1 MICTVFSWG
10 HRSGERRTDLAYYL
24 QRGYK
29 GKQKNQP
36 DPGMLCHQTHLME
49 AEEQEEDSSSLS
61 NDKSETN
68 SRRCLRYVLLVIA
81 FLVLAGAAA
90 ATWYFLGKN
99 SHPSILQFYCGSL
112 QVLNRQYSPDLGQV
126 ESRAFWVESA
136 KLQNMLKELIRAT
149 ELGRYYNSSTVY
161 AFGEGALTF
170 FFWFTLQIPES
181 QQKEATAERV
191 NTVLHQELSTSF
203 NSSGSLSYQKEYRV
217 NPDSLVL
224 LESSVKDIVVLQST
238 LGCYRY
244 SYVQEDDVLRLE
256 GPDYLA
262 SSCLWHL
269 HGLKGYMIKLRLE
282 WTLPD
287 CRDRLA
293 MYDAAGPL
301 EKHLIT
307 SIYGCS
313 RQEPIIEVLSS
324 GPVMSIVWK
333 KAMYSYYDP
342 FILSAQVVPLEACEV
357 NITLRESLE
366 LQGKIG
372 TPHYPSYYSPNT
384 QCTWHMTV
392 PSLDYGVTLWFDAY
406 ALSRQKHDLPCTQ
419 GQWIIQ
425 NRRLCGLRTLQAYAE
440 RIPVTSSADITI
452 TFTSQI
458 SLTGPGLQAA
468 YSLYK
473 QSDPCP
479 GEFLCL
485 VNGLCVP
492 ACDGIKDCPNGL
504 DERNCVCPAKFQCRE
519 DSTCIEF
526 SRVCNQQLDCVNGSD
541 EEHCSGGVLC
551 GPFTYRCEDGTC
563 VKKPNPLCDTTADCK
578 DLSDENHCDCG
589 MQAPLSRI
597 VGGMN
602 SVEGEWPW
610 QASLQVRGR
619 HICGGT
625 LIADRWVVSAAHCF
639 QDERLASPFIWT
651 VYLGKYLQNATGH
664 TEVSFKVI
672 HLFLHPYYEE
682 DSHDYDVALLQ
693 LDHPVIISPLIQP
706 ICLPPPSHIFEP
718 GLLCWS
724 TGWGALKEG
733 GHISNVLQKVDVQLI
748 QQNICSEAYHYTI
761 TPRMLCAGYYQGKKD
776 ACQGDSGGPLACKE
790 PSGRWFL
797 AGLVSWGMGCARANH
812 YGVYTRITQVLGWM
826 NQTMS

>member
-1 MICTVFSWG
+1 
-10 HRSGERRTDLAYYL
+10 
-24 QRGYK
+24 
-29 GKQKNQP
+29 
-36 DPGMLCHQTHLME
+36 ME
-49 AEEQEEDSSSLS
+49 SEEQEEDSSSLS
-61 NDKSETN
+61 NDKLETN
-68 SRRCLRYVLLVIA
+68 SRLCFRYVPLGII

-90 ATWYFLGKN
+90 ATWYFLDYRPW
-99 SHPSILQFYCGSL
+99 HLEPSILQFYCGSL
-112 QVLNRQYSPDLGQV
+112 QVLNRRYSPDLGQV
-126 ESRAFWVESA
+126 ESRAFWLESA
-136 KLQNMLKELIRAT
+136 KLQNLLKELIRAT

-170 FFWFTLQIPES
+170 FFWFTLRIPES

-191 NTVLHQELSTSF
+191 NTVLHQELSTRF
-203 NSSGSLSYQKEYRV
+203 NSSGSLSYQTEYRI

-224 LESSVKDIVVLQST
+224 LESSVKDIVVLKST

-244 SYVQEDDVLRLE
+244 SYVQEDDILRLE

-269 HGLKGYMIKLRLE
+269 RGPKGYMIKLHLE

-293 MYDAAGPL
+293 MYDTAGPL
-301 EKHLIT
+301 ERHLIT
-307 SIYGCS
+307 SVYGCS
-313 RQEPIIEVLSS
+313 RQEPIVEVLSS

-342 FILSAQVVPLEACEV
+342 FILSAQAVPLKACEV
-357 NITLRESLE
+357 NITLREGLE

-384 QCTWHMTV
+384 QCTWHMMV

-440 RIPVTSSADITI
+440 RIPVMSSADITI

-458 SLTGPGLQAA
+458 SLTGPGVQAA
-468 YSLYK
+468 YSLYN

-479 GEFLCL
+479 REFLCL

-492 ACDGIKDCPNGL
+492 ACDGIEDCPNGL
-504 DERNCVCPAKFQCRE
+504 DERNCVCPAKFQCHE
-519 DSTCIEF
+519 DSTCINF
-526 SRVCNQQLDCVNGSD
+526 SKVCNQQLDCINGSD
-541 EEHCSGGVLC
+541 EEQCSEEVPC
-551 GPFTYRCEDGTC
+551 GPFTYRCDDGTC
-563 VKKPNPLCDTTADCK
+563 VKKPNPLCDTTADCR
-578 DLSDENHCDCG
+578 DLSDEKHCDCG

-597 VGGMN
+597 VGGVN

-610 QASLQVRGR
+610 QASLQVRGH

-639 QDERLASPFIWT
+639 QDERLASPSIWT
-651 VYLGKYLQNATGH
+651 VYLGKYFQNATSH

-672 HLFLHPYYEE
+672 RLFLHPYYEE

-706 ICLPPPSHIFEP
+706 ICLPAPSHFFEP
-718 GLLCWS
+718 GLHCWI
-724 TGWGALKEG
+724 TGWGAHKEG
-733 GHISNVLQKVDVQLI
+733 GHISNILQKVDVQLI
-748 QQNICSEAYHYTI
+748 QQNICSEAYHYMI
-761 TPRMLCAGYYQGKKD
+761 TPRMLCAGYYKGKKD
-776 ACQGDSGGPLACKE
+776 ACQGDSGGPLVCKE

-797 AGLVSWGMGCARANH
+797 AGLVSWGMGCARPNH
-812 YGVYTRITQVLGWM
+812 YGVYTRITQVLDWM

>member
-1 MICTVFSWG
+1 
-10 HRSGERRTDLAYYL
+10 
-24 QRGYK
+24 
-29 GKQKNQP
+29 
-36 DPGMLCHQTHLME
+36 ME
-49 AEEQEEDSSSLS
+49 TEEQEEDASSLS
-61 NDKSETN
+61 KDKSEIN
-68 SRRCLRYVLLVIA
+68 SRDCLRYVPLGIA
-81 FLVLAGAAA
+81 FLLLAGAAA
-90 ATWYFLGKN
+90 ATWYFLDYRPW
-99 SHPSILQFYCGSL
+99 HLEPAILQFYCGSL

-126 ESRAFWVESA
+126 ESRAFWLESA
-136 KLQNMLKELIRAT
+136 KLQKMLKELIRAT

-170 FFWFTLQIPES
+170 FFWFALQIPES
-181 QQKEATAERV
+181 QQKEVTAERV
-191 NTVLHQELSTSF
+191 NTTLHQELSTSF
-203 NSSGSLSYQKEYRV
+203 NSSGSLSYQMEYRV

-224 LESSVKDIVVLQST
+224 LESSVKDIVVLKST

-313 RQEPIIEVLSS
+313 RQEPVVEILSS
-324 GPVMSIVWK
+324 GPVMSVVWK

-342 FILSAQVVPLEACEV
+342 FILSVQAVPLEACEV
-357 NITLRESLE
+357 NITLQEGLE

-406 ALSRQKHDLPCTQ
+406 ALSRQTHDLPCTQ

-440 RIPVTSSADITI
+440 RIPVTSSVDITI

-458 SLTGPGLQAA
+458 SLTGPGVQAA
-468 YSLYK
+468 YSLYN
-473 QSDPCP
+473 QSDSCP

-504 DERNCVCPAKFQCRE
+504 DERNCVCPAKFQCHE

-526 SRVCNQQLDCVNGSD
+526 SRVCDQQLDCTNGSD
-541 EEHCSGGVLC
+541 EEQCSEGVPC

-563 VKKPNPLCDTTADCK
+563 VKKPNPLCDTTADCN
-578 DLSDENHCDCG
+578 DLSDEKRCGEEHSVTHHPDCG
-589 MQAPLSRI
+589 LQAPLSRI
-597 VGGMN
+597 VGGVN

-625 LIADRWVVSAAHCF
+625 LVADRWVVSAAHCF
-639 QDERLASPFIWT
+639 QDERVIL
-651 VYLGKYLQNATGH
+651 
-664 TEVSFKVI
+664 EVRW
-672 HLFLHPYYEE
+672 PARNP
-682 DSHDYDVALLQ
+682 VAGGFWLVWSAGEWDAHVQ
-693 LDHPVIISPLIQP
+693 ITM
-706 ICLPPPSHIFEP
+706 EYTP
-718 GLLCWS
+718 GSLKCW
-724 TGWGALKEG
+724 
-733 GHISNVLQKVDVQLI
+733 
-748 QQNICSEAYHYTI
+748 
-761 TPRMLCAGYYQGKKD
+761 AG
-776 ACQGDSGGPLACKE
+776 
-790 PSGRWFL
+790 
-797 AGLVSWGMGCARANH
+797 
-812 YGVYTRITQVLGWM
+812 
-826 NQTMS
+826 

>member
-1 MICTVFSWG
+1 II
-10 HRSGERRTDLAYYL
+10 
-24 QRGYK
+24 
-29 GKQKNQP
+29 
-36 DPGMLCHQTHLME
+36 LME
-49 AEEQEEDSSSLS
+49 AEEQEEDASSFSKS
-61 NDKSETN
+61 DSETK
-68 SRRCLRYVLLVIA
+68 SHVCLRYVFLGIVFLL
-81 FLVLAGAAA
+81 LAGAAA
-90 ATWYFLGKN
+90 ATWYFLDYRPW
-99 SHPSILQFYCGSL
+99 HLEPAILQFYSGSL
-112 QVLNRQYSPDLGQV
+112 QVLNRRYFPELGQM
-126 ESRAFWVESA
+126 ESRAFWLESA
-136 KLQNMLKELIRAT
+136 KLQSMLKDLIHST

-170 FFWFTLQIPES
+170 FFWFALQIPES
-181 QQKEATAERV
+181 QQKEMTAERV
-191 NTVLHQELSTSF
+191 NTMLHQELTTSF
-203 NSSGSLSYQKEYRV
+203 NNSGSLSYQAEYRV
-217 NPDSLVL
+217 NPDSLIL
-224 LESSVKDIVVLQST
+224 LESTVKDIVVLKST
-238 LGCYRY
+238 LGSKQSIFPLHSGCYRY
-244 SYVQEDDVLRLE
+244 SYVQENDVLRLE

-313 RQEPIIEVLSS
+313 RQEPVVEVLSS
-324 GPVMSIVWK
+324 GSVMSIVWK
-333 KAMYSYYDP
+333 KALYSYYDP
-342 FILSAQVVPLEACEV
+342 FILSAQVVPLKACEM
-357 NITLRESLE
+357 NITLREGLE
-366 LQGKIG
+366 LQGKIS

-384 QCTWHMTV
+384 QCTWHMLV

-406 ALSRQKHDLPCTQ
+406 ALSRQKQDLPCTQ

-425 NRRLCGLRTLQAYAE
+425 NRRMCGLRTLQAYAE
-440 RIPVTSSADITI
+440 RIPVTSSADIAI

-458 SLTGPGLQAA
+458 SLTGPGVQAA
-468 YSLYK
+468 YSLYN

-479 GEFLCL
+479 REFLCS

-526 SRVCNQQLDCVNGSD
+526 SRVCNQQQDCVNGSD
-541 EEHCSGGVLC
+541 EEQCNEAVPC
-551 GPFTYRCEDGTC
+551 GPFTHRCEDGTC
-563 VKKPNPLCDTTADCK
+563 VKKPNPLCDATVDCK
-578 DLSDENHCDCG
+578 DMSDEKHCDCG
-589 MQAPLSRI
+589 LQAPLSRI
-597 VGGMN
+597 IGGAN

-639 QDERLASPFIWT
+639 QDERLASPSVWT
-651 VYLGKYLQNATGH
+651 VYLGKYFQNISSH

-672 HLFLHPYYEE
+672 RLFLHPYYEE

-693 LDHPVIISPLIQP
+693 LDHPVITSPFIQP
-706 ICLPPPSHIFEP
+706 ICLPASSHLFEP
-718 GLLCWS
+718 GLHCWI

-733 GHISNVLQKVDVQLI
+733 GHISNILQKVDVQII
-748 QQNICSEAYHYTI
+748 QQDICSEAYHYMI
-761 TPRMLCAGYYQGKKD
+761 SPRMLCAGYNKGKKD
-776 ACQGDSGGPLACKE
+776 ACQVTVGLREQGG
-790 PSGRWFL
+790 
-797 AGLVSWGMGCARANH
+797 
-812 YGVYTRITQVLGWM
+812 
-826 NQTMS
+826 

>member
-1 MICTVFSWG
+1 
-10 HRSGERRTDLAYYL
+10 
-24 QRGYK
+24 
-29 GKQKNQP
+29 
-36 DPGMLCHQTHLME
+36 ME

-61 NDKSETN
+61 NDKSESN
-68 SRRCLRYVLLVIA
+68 SHHCLCYVPLGIA
-81 FLVLAGAAA
+81 LLVLAGAAA
-90 ATWYFLGKN
+90 ATWYFLDYRPW
-99 SHPSILQFYCGSL
+99 HLEPSILQFYCGSL
-112 QVLNRQYSPDLGQV
+112 QVLNRRYSPDLGQV
-126 ESRAFWVESA
+126 ESRAFWLESA
-136 KLQNMLKELIRAT
+136 KLQNLLKELIRAT

-181 QQKEATAERV
+181 QQKETTAERV

-203 NSSGSLSYQKEYRV
+203 NSSGSLSYQTEYRV

-224 LESSVKDIVVLQST
+224 LESSVKDIAVLKST

-244 SYVQEDDVLRLE
+244 SYVQEDDILRLE

-269 HGLKGYMIKLRLE
+269 RGPKGYMIKLHLE

-293 MYDAAGPL
+293 MYDTAGPL

-313 RQEPIIEVLSS
+313 RQEPIVEILSS
-324 GPVMSIVWK
+324 GPVMSVVWK
-333 KAMYSYYDP
+333 KAMYSYFDP
-342 FILSAQVVPLEACEV
+342 FILSAQAVPLKACEV
-357 NITLRESLE
+357 NITLREGLE

-384 QCTWHMTV
+384 QCTWHMMV

-458 SLTGPGLQAA
+458 SLTGPGVQAA
-468 YSLYK
+468 YSLYN

-504 DERNCVCPAKFQCRE
+504 DERNCVCPAKFQCHE

-526 SRVCNQQLDCVNGSD
+526 SRVCDQQLDCVNGSD
-541 EEHCSGGVLC
+541 EEQCSEGVPC

-563 VKKPNPLCDTTADCK
+563 LKKPNPLCDTTADCK
-578 DLSDENHCDCG
+578 DLSDEKHCDCG

-597 VGGMN
+597 VGGLN

-639 QDERLASPFIWT
+639 QDERLASPSIWT
-651 VYLGKYLQNATGH
+651 VYLGKYFQNATSH

-672 HLFLHPYYEE
+672 RLFLHPYYEE

-706 ICLPPPSHIFEP
+706 ICLPAPSHFFEP
-718 GLLCWS
+718 GLHCWI

-748 QQNICSEAYHYTI
+748 QQNICSEAYHYMI
-761 TPRMLCAGYYQGKKD
+761 SPRMLCAGYYKGKKD

-797 AGLVSWGMGCARANH
+797 AGLVSWGMGCAHSNH
-812 YGVYTRITQVLGWM
+812 YGVYTRITQVLGWI

>member
-1 MICTVFSWG
+1 
-10 HRSGERRTDLAYYL
+10 
-24 QRGYK
+24 
-29 GKQKNQP
+29 
-36 DPGMLCHQTHLME
+36 ME
-49 AEEQEEDSSSLS
+49 AEEQEEDASSFSKS
-61 NDKSETN
+61 ESETN
-68 SRRCLRYVLLVIA
+68 SRACLRYVFLGIVFLL
-81 FLVLAGAAA
+81 LAGAAA
-90 ATWYFLGKN
+90 ATWYFLDYRPW
-99 SHPSILQFYCGSL
+99 HLEPVILQFYSGSL
-112 QVLNRQYSPDLGQV
+112 QVLNRRYFPELGQM
-126 ESRAFWVESA
+126 ESRAFWLESA
-136 KLQNMLKELIRAT
+136 KLQSMLKDLIHST

-170 FFWFTLQIPES
+170 FFWFALQIPES
-181 QQKEATAERV
+181 WQKEMTAERV
-191 NTVLHQELSTSF
+191 HAMLHQELNTSF
-203 NSSGSLSYQKEYRV
+203 NNSGSLSYQAEYRV
-217 NPDSLVL
+217 NPDSLIL
-224 LESSVKDIVVLQST
+224 LESTVKDIVVLKST

-293 MYDAAGPL
+293 MYDTAGPL

-313 RQEPIIEVLSS
+313 RQEPVVEVLSS

-333 KAMYSYYDP
+333 KALYSYYDP
-342 FILSAQVVPLEACEV
+342 FILSAQVVPLKACEM
-357 NITLRESLE
+357 NITLREGLE
-366 LQGKIG
+366 LQGKIS

-384 QCTWHMTV
+384 QCTWHMLV

-406 ALSRQKHDLPCTQ
+406 ALSRQKQDLPCTQ

-425 NRRLCGLRTLQAYAE
+425 NRRMCGLRTLQAYAE
-440 RIPVTSSADITI
+440 RIPVTSSADIAI

-458 SLTGPGLQAA
+458 SLTGPGVQAA
-468 YSLYK
+468 YSLYN

-479 GEFLCL
+479 REFLCS

-526 SRVCNQQLDCVNGSD
+526 SRVCNQQRDCVNGSD
-541 EEHCSGGVLC
+541 EEQCNEGVPC
-551 GPFTYRCEDGTC
+551 GLFTHRCDDGTC
-563 VKKPNPLCDTTADCK
+563 VKKPNPLCDATVDCK
-578 DLSDENHCDCG
+578 DMSDEKHCDCG
-589 MQAPLSRI
+589 LQAPLSRI
-597 VGGMN
+597 IGGAN

-639 QDERLASPFIWT
+639 QDERLASPSVWT
-651 VYLGKYLQNATGH
+651 VYLGKYFQNTSSH

-672 HLFLHPYYEE
+672 RLFLHPYYEE

-693 LDHPVIISPLIQP
+693 LDHPVITSPFIQP
-706 ICLPPPSHIFEP
+706 ICLPASSHLFEP
-718 GLLCWS
+718 GLHCWI

-733 GHISNVLQKVDVQLI
+733 GHISNILQKVDVQII
-748 QQNICSEAYHYTI
+748 QQDICSEAYHYMI
-761 TPRMLCAGYYQGKKD
+761 SPRMLCAGYNKGKKD
-776 ACQGDSGGPLACKE
+776 ACQGDSGGPLACEE

-797 AGLVSWGMGCARANH
+797 AGLVSWGMGCGRPNY

>member
-1 MICTVFSWG
+1 
-10 HRSGERRTDLAYYL
+10 
-24 QRGYK
+24 
-29 GKQKNQP
+29 
-36 DPGMLCHQTHLME
+36 MLCHQTRLME

-68 SRRCLRYVLLVIA
+68 SRRCLRYVPLGIA

-99 SHPSILQFYCGSL
+99 SHPSVLQFYCGSL
-112 QVLNRQYSPDLGQV
+112 QVLNRRYSPDLGQV

-161 AFGEGALTF
+161 AFGGGALTF

-203 NSSGSLSYQKEYRV
+203 NSSGSLSYQTEYRI

-224 LESSVKDIVVLQST
+224 LESSVKDIVVLKST

-244 SYVQEDDVLRLE
+244 SYVQEDDILRLE

-313 RQEPIIEVLSS
+313 RQEPIVEVLSS

-342 FILSAQVVPLEACEV
+342 FILSAQAVALEACEV

-384 QCTWHMTV
+384 QCTWHMMV

-458 SLTGPGLQAA
+458 SLTGPGVQAA

-541 EEHCSGGVLC
+541 EEYCSGGVPC
-551 GPFTYRCEDGTC
+551 SPFTYRCEDGTC

-639 QDERLASPFIWT
+639 QDERLASPSIWT

-693 LDHPVIISPLIQP
+693 LDHPVIISSLIQP
-706 ICLPPPSHIFEP
+706 ICLPAPSHIFEP
-718 GLLCWS
+718 GLHCWI

-733 GHISNVLQKVDVQLI
+733 GSSPVLLLKVDVQLI
-748 QQNICSEAYHYTI
+748 QQNICSEAYHYMI

-776 ACQGDSGGPLACKE
+776 ACQGDSGGPLACKQ

>member
-1 MICTVFSWG
+1 
-10 HRSGERRTDLAYYL
+10 
-24 QRGYK
+24 
-29 GKQKNQP
+29 
-36 DPGMLCHQTHLME
+36 ME

-68 SRRCLRYVLLVIA
+68 SRRCLRYVPLGIA

-90 ATWYFLGKN
+90 ATWYFLDYRPW
-99 SHPSILQFYCGSL
+99 HLEPSILQFYCGSL
-112 QVLNRQYSPDLGQV
+112 QVLNRRYSPELGQV
-126 ESRAFWVESA
+126 ESRAFWGESA
-136 KLQNMLKELIRAT
+136 RLQNMLKELIRAT
-149 ELGRYYNSSTVY
+149 ELGQYYNSSTVY

-191 NTVLHQELSTSF
+191 NTMLHQELSTSF
-203 NSSGSLSYQKEYRV
+203 NSSGSLSYQTEYRV

-313 RQEPIIEVLSS
+313 RQEPIVEVLSS
-324 GPVMSIVWK
+324 GPVMSVVWK

-342 FILSAQVVPLEACEV
+342 FILSAQAVPLEACEV

-458 SLTGPGLQAA
+458 SLTGPGVQAA

-504 DERNCVCPAKFQCRE
+504 DERNCG
-519 DSTCIEF
+519 D
-526 SRVCNQQLDCVNGSD
+526 RVCNHQLDCVNGSD
-541 EEHCSGGVLC
+541 EEHCSGGVPC
-551 GPFTYRCEDGTC
+551 SPFTYRCEDGTC

-639 QDERLASPFIWT
+639 QDERLASPSIWT

-706 ICLPPPSHIFEP
+706 ICLPAPSHIFEP
-718 GLLCWS
+718 GLLCWI

-748 QQNICSEAYHYTI
+748 QQNICSEAYHYMI

>member
-1 MICTVFSWG
+1 YRPW
-10 HRSGERRTDLAYYL
+10 
-24 QRGYK
+24 
-29 GKQKNQP
+29 
-36 DPGMLCHQTHLME
+36 HLE
-49 AEEQEEDSSSLS
+49 
-61 NDKSETN
+61 
-68 SRRCLRYVLLVIA
+68 
-81 FLVLAGAAA
+81 
-90 ATWYFLGKN
+90 
-99 SHPSILQFYCGSL
+99 PSILQFYCGSL
-112 QVLNRQYSPDLGQV
+112 QVLNRRYSLDLGQV
-126 ESRAFWVESA
+126 ESRAFWLESA
-136 KLQNMLKELIRAT
+136 KLQNMLKELIGAT

-181 QQKEATAERV
+181 QQKETTAERV

-203 NSSGSLSYQKEYRV
+203 NSSGSLSYQREYRV

-224 LESSVKDIVVLQST
+224 LESSVKDIAVLKST

-244 SYVQEDDVLRLE
+244 SYVQEDDILRLE

-269 HGLKGYMIKLRLE
+269 RGPKGYMIKLHLE

-293 MYDAAGPL
+293 MYDTAGPL

-313 RQEPIIEVLSS
+313 RQEPIVEILSS

-333 KAMYSYYDP
+333 KAMYSYFDP
-342 FILSAQVVPLEACEV
+342 FILSAQAVPLKACEV
-357 NITLRESLE
+357 NITLQEGLE

-384 QCTWHMTV
+384 QCTWHMMV

-440 RIPVTSSADITI
+440 RIPVTSSVDITI

-458 SLTGPGLQAA
+458 SLTGPGVQAA
-468 YSLYK
+468 YSLYN

-492 ACDGIKDCPNGL
+492 ACDGIKDCPNGM
-504 DERNCVCPAKFQCRE
+504 DERNCVCPAKFQCHE

-526 SRVCNQQLDCVNGSD
+526 SRVCDQQPDCVNGSD
-541 EEHCSGGVLC
+541 EEQCSEGVPC

-563 VKKPNPLCDTTADCK
+563 LKKPNPLCDTTADCK
-578 DLSDENHCDCG
+578 DLSDEKRCDCG
-589 MQAPLSRI
+589 MQAHLSRI
-597 VGGMN
+597 VGGLN

-639 QDERLASPFIWT
+639 QDERLASPSIWT
-651 VYLGKYLQNATGH
+651 VYLGKYFQNATSH

-672 HLFLHPYYEE
+672 RLFLHPYYEE

-693 LDHPVIISPLIQP
+693 LDHPVIISPVIQP
-706 ICLPPPSHIFEP
+706 ICLPAPSHFFEP
-718 GLLCWS
+718 GLHCWI

-733 GHISNVLQKVDVQLI
+733 GHISNSLQKVDVQLI
-748 QQNICSEAYHYTI
+748 QQNICSEAYHYMI
-761 TPRMLCAGYYQGKKD
+761 TPRMLCAGYYKGKKD

-797 AGLVSWGMGCARANH
+797 AGLVSWGMGCAHSNH
-812 YGVYTRITQVLGWM
+812 YGVYTRITQVLGWI

>member
-1 MICTVFSWG
+1 MIT
-10 HRSGERRTDLAYYL
+10 
-24 QRGYK
+24 
-29 GKQKNQP
+29 
-36 DPGMLCHQTHLME
+36 LME
-49 AEEQEEDSSSLS
+49 AEEQEEDASSLS
-61 NDKSETN
+61 KSDSETN
-68 SRRCLRYVLLVIA
+68 SRVCLRYVSLGIVFVL
-81 FLVLAGAAA
+81 LAGAAA
-90 ATWYFLGKN
+90 ATWYFLDYRPW
-99 SHPSILQFYCGSL
+99 HLEPTILQFYSGSL
-112 QVLNRQYSPDLGQV
+112 QVLNRRYFSELGQV
-126 ESRAFWVESA
+126 ESRAFWLESA
-136 KLQNMLKELIRAT
+136 KLQNMLKDLIHST

-181 QQKEATAERV
+181 QQKEMTAERV
-191 NTVLHQELSTSF
+191 NAVLRQELTNSF
-203 NSSGSLSYQKEYRV
+203 NSSGSLSYQSEYTV
-217 NPDSLVL
+217 NPDSLIL
-224 LESSVKDIVVLQST
+224 LESTVKDIVVLKST

-244 SYVQEDDVLRLE
+244 SYVQEDDILKLE

-313 RQEPIIEVLSS
+313 RQEPVVEVLSS

-333 KAMYSYYDP
+333 KALYSYYDP
-342 FILSAQVVPLEACEV
+342 FVLSAQVVPLKACGV
-357 NITLRESLE
+357 NITLQEGLE
-366 LQGKIG
+366 LQGKIS

-384 QCTWHMTV
+384 QCTWHMSV

-406 ALSRQKHDLPCTQ
+406 ALSRQKQDLPCTQ

-425 NRRLCGLRTLQAYAE
+425 NRRLCGLRTLQTYAE
-440 RIPVTSSADITI
+440 RIPATSSADIAI

-458 SLTGPGLQAA
+458 SLTGPGVQAA
-468 YSLYK
+468 YSLYN

-479 GEFLCL
+479 REFLCS

-504 DERNCVCPAKFQCRE
+504 DERNCVCPAKFQCQE

-526 SRVCNQQLDCVNGSD
+526 SRVCNQQRDCVNGSD
-541 EEHCSGGVLC
+541 EEHCNEGVPC
-551 GPFTYRCEDGTC
+551 GPFTHRCDDGTC
-563 VKKPNPLCDTTADCK
+563 VKKPNPLCDATVDCK
-578 DLSDENHCDCG
+578 DMSDEKYCDCG
-589 MQAPLSRI
+589 LQAPLSRI
-597 VGGMN
+597 IGGAN

-639 QDERLASPFIWT
+639 QDERLASPSVWT
-651 VYLGKYLQNATGH
+651 VYLGKYFQNTTSH

-672 HLFLHPYYEE
+672 RLFLHPYYEE

-693 LDHPVIISPLIQP
+693 LDHPVIISPFIQP
-706 ICLPPPSHIFEP
+706 ICLPAASHLFEP
-718 GLLCWS
+718 GLHCWI

-733 GHISNVLQKVDVQLI
+733 GHISNILQKVDVQII
-748 QQNICSEAYHYTI
+748 QQDICSEAYHYMI
-761 TPRMLCAGYYQGKKD
+761 SPRMICAGYNKGKKD
-776 ACQGDSGGPLACKE
+776 ACQGDSGGPLACEE

-797 AGLVSWGMGCARANH
+797 AGLVSWGMGCGLPNY

>member
-1 MICTVFSWG
+1 
-10 HRSGERRTDLAYYL
+10 
-24 QRGYK
+24 
-29 GKQKNQP
+29 
-36 DPGMLCHQTHLME
+36 ME
-49 AEEQEEDSSSLS
+49 AEEQEEDANSLS
-61 NDKSETN
+61 KDGSETN
-68 SRRCLRYVLLVIA
+68 STTSRDCRRYVPLGIVFVL
-81 FLVLAGAAA
+81 LAGTAA
-90 ATWYFLGKN
+90 ATWYFLGKKSTRFFPCVGVRWGRVKAMSSPTSICVFGQHLQIKSGQIWAN
-99 SHPSILQFYCGSL
+99 PSLLRINYRPWHLEPSVLQFYSGSL
-112 QVLNRQYSPDLGQV
+112 QVLNRQYFPDLGEV
-126 ESRAFWVESA
+126 ESRAFWLESA
-136 KLQNMLKELIRAT
+136 KLQNMLKDLIHAT

-181 QQKEATAERV
+181 KQKEMTAERV
-191 NTVLHQELSTSF
+191 NTMLHQELSASF
-203 NSSGSLSYQKEYRV
+203 NISGSLSYQAEYRV

-224 LESSVKDIVVLQST
+224 LGEYPLLSCGLSHQT
-238 LGCYRY
+238 WPQAYR
-244 SYVQEDDVLRLE
+244 V
-256 GPDYLA
+256 PK
-262 SSCLWHL
+262 
-269 HGLKGYMIKLRLE
+269 KGY
-282 WTLPD
+282 
-287 CRDRLA
+287 
-293 MYDAAGPL
+293 
-301 EKHLIT
+301 EK
-307 SIYGCS
+307 IYGCS
-313 RQEPIIEVLSS
+313 RQEPVVEVLSS

-342 FILSAQVVPLEACEV
+342 FILTAQAVPLKACEV
-357 NITLRESLE
+357 NITLREGLE
-366 LQGKIG
+366 LQGKIS

-392 PSLDYGVTLWFDAY
+392 PSLGYGVTLWFDAY
-406 ALSRQKHDLPCTQ
+406 ALSRQKQDLPCTQ

-458 SLTGPGLQAA
+458 SLTGPGVQAA
-468 YSLYK
+468 YSLYNL
-473 QSDPCP
+473 SDPCP
-479 GEFLCL
+479 GEFLCS

-526 SRVCNQQLDCVNGSD
+526 SRVCNQQQDCANGTD
-541 EEHCSGGVLC
+541 EEQCSEGVPC
-551 GPFTYRCEDGTC
+551 GPFTHRCDDGTC
-563 VKKPNPLCDTTADCK
+563 VKKPNPRCDTTADCR
-578 DLSDENHCDCG
+578 DLSDEERCDCG
-589 MQAPLSRI
+589 LQAPLSRI
-597 VGGMN
+597 VGGAN

-639 QDERLASPFIWT
+639 QDERLASPSIWT
-651 VYLGKYLQNATGH
+651 VYLGKYFQNTSSH

-672 HLFLHPYYEE
+672 RLFLHPYYEE

-693 LDHPVIISPLIQP
+693 LDHPVITSPFIQP
-706 ICLPPPSHIFEP
+706 ICLPAPSHLFEP
-718 GLLCWS
+718 GLHCWI

-733 GHISNVLQKVDVQLI
+733 GHISNVLQKVDVQII
-748 QQNICSEAYHYTI
+748 QQDICSEAYHYMI
-761 TPRMLCAGYYQGKKD
+761 SPRMLCAGYHKGKKD
-776 ACQGDSGGPLACKE
+776 ACQGDSGGPLACEE

-797 AGLVSWGMGCARANH
+797 AGLVSWGMGCARPNS

-826 NQTMS
+826 NQTMG

>member
-1 MICTVFSWG
+1 M
-10 HRSGERRTDLAYYL
+10 
-24 QRGYK
+24 
-29 GKQKNQP
+29 P
-36 DPGMLCHQTHLME
+36 LME
-49 AEEQEEDSSSLS
+49 AEGQAEDANSLS
-61 NDKSETN
+61 KDGSETN
-68 SRRCLRYVLLVIA
+68 SGDYLRYVPLCIALL
-81 FLVLAGAAA
+81 LLAGT
-90 ATWYFLGKN
+90 ATTAWYFLDYRPR
-99 SHPSILQFYCGSL
+99 HPEMAILQLYSGSL
-112 QVLNRQYSPDLGQV
+112 QVLNRQYTPELRRS
-126 ESRAFWVESA
+126 ESRAFWTESA
-136 KLQNMLKELIRAT
+136 KLQEMLKELIGAT

-170 FFWFTLQIPES
+170 FFWFALLIPEN
-181 QQKEATAERV
+181 QHKEMTAERV
-191 NTVLHQELSTSF
+191 NTTLRQELMASF
-203 NSSGSLSYQKEYRV
+203 NSSGSLSYQAEYKV

-224 LESSVKDIVVLQST
+224 LESSVKDIIVLKST

-244 SYVQEDDVLRLE
+244 SYLQEDDVLKLE

-269 HGLKGYMIKLRLE
+269 HVLNGYMIKLRLE
-282 WTLPD
+282 WTLPE

-313 RQEPIIEVLSS
+313 RQEPIVEVLSS
-324 GPVMSIVWK
+324 GSVMSIVWK

-342 FILSAQVVPLEACEV
+342 FILSAQAMPLKACKV
-357 NITLRESLE
+357 NITLREGLKP
-366 LQGKIG
+366 QGKIG

-384 QCTWHMTV
+384 HCTWHLKV

-406 ALSRQKHDLPCTQ
+406 ALSRQKYDLPCTQ

-458 SLTGPGLQAA
+458 SLTGPGVQAA
-468 YSLYK
+468 YSLYN

-479 GEFLCL
+479 EEFLCS

-504 DERNCVCPAKFQCRE
+504 DERNCVCSAKFQCRE

-526 SRVCNQQLDCVNGSD
+526 SKVCNDQLDCIDGSD
-541 EEHCSGGVLC
+541 EEQCNEAVPC

-563 VKKPNPLCDTTADCK
+563 VKKPNPLCDATADCK
-578 DLSDENHCDCG
+578 DLSDEKHCDCG
-589 MQAPLSRI
+589 LQAPLSRI
-597 VGGMN
+597 VGGAD

-610 QASLQVRGR
+610 QASLQVRGH

-625 LIADRWVVSAAHCF
+625 LIADRWVISAAHCF
-639 QDERLASPFIWT
+639 QEERLASPSVWT
-651 VYLGKYLQNATGH
+651 IYLGKYLQNATSH
-664 TEVSFKVI
+664 TEVSFKVER
-672 HLFLHPYYEE
+672 LFLHPYYEE

-693 LDHPVIISPLIQP
+693 LDHPVISSPSIQP
-706 ICLPPPSHIFEP
+706 ICLPAPSHLFEP
-718 GLLCWS
+718 GLHCWI
-724 TGWGALKEG
+724 TGWGAIKEG
-733 GHISNVLQKVDVQLI
+733 GRISNTLQKVDVQLI
-748 QQNICSEAYHYTI
+748 QQDICSEAYHYMI
-761 TPRMLCAGYYQGKKD
+761 SPRMLCAGYHKGKKD

-790 PSGRWFL
+790 PSGKWFL
-797 AGLVSWGMGCARANH
+797 AGLVSWGMGCARPNY

>member
-1 MICTVFSWG
+1 
-10 HRSGERRTDLAYYL
+10 
-24 QRGYK
+24 
-29 GKQKNQP
+29 
-36 DPGMLCHQTHLME
+36 MLCHQTHLME

-68 SRRCLRYVLLVIA
+68 SRRCLCYVPLGIA

-90 ATWYFLGKN
+90 ATWYFLGKD

-191 NTVLHQELSTSF
+191 NKVLHQELSTSF
-203 NSSGSLSYQKEYRV
+203 NSSGSLSYQMEYRV

-224 LESSVKDIVVLQST
+224 LESSVKDIVVLKST

-244 SYVQEDDVLRLE
+244 SYVQEDDILRLE

-269 HGLKGYMIKLRLE
+269 HGVKGYMIKLHLE

-307 SIYGCS
+307 SGRCQTIS
-313 RQEPIIEVLSS
+313 E
-324 GPVMSIVWK
+324 
-333 KAMYSYYDP
+333 D
-342 FILSAQVVPLEACEV
+342 ILLDVQPASCEV

-384 QCTWHMTV
+384 QCTWHMMV

-425 NRRLCGLRTLQAYAE
+425 NRRLCGQRILQAYAE

-458 SLTGPGLQAA
+458 SLTGPGVQAT

-504 DERNCVCPAKFQCRE
+504 DERNCVCPAKFQCHE

-541 EEHCSGGVLC
+541 EEHCTEGVPC

-639 QDERLASPFIWT
+639 QDERLASPSIWT

-672 HLFLHPYYEE
+672 HIFLHPYYEE
-682 DSHDYDVALLQ
+682 DSHDYDVALLH
-693 LDHPVIISPLIQP
+693 LDHPVIISSSIQP
-706 ICLPPPSHIFEP
+706 ICLPAPSHIFEP
-718 GLLCWS
+718 GLHCWI

-748 QQNICSEAYHYTI
+748 HQNICSEAYHYMI
-761 TPRMLCAGYYQGKKD
+761 TPRMLCAGYYQGEKD

-812 YGVYTRITQVLGWM
+812 YGVYTRITQVLGWI

>member
-1 MICTVFSWG
+1 
-10 HRSGERRTDLAYYL
+10 
-24 QRGYK
+24 
-29 GKQKNQP
+29 
-36 DPGMLCHQTHLME
+36 ME

-68 SRRCLRYVLLVIA
+68 SRRCLHYVPLGIA
-81 FLVLAGAAA
+81 FLVLTGAAA
-90 ATWYFLGKN
+90 ATWYFLDYRPW
-99 SHPSILQFYCGSL
+99 HLEPSILQFYCGSL
-112 QVLNRQYSPDLGQV
+112 QVLNHQYSPDLGHV

-136 KLQNMLKELIRAT
+136 KLQNMLKELICAT
-149 ELGRYYNSSTVY
+149 ELGQYYNSSTVY

-203 NSSGSLSYQKEYRV
+203 NSSGSLSYQTEYRV

-224 LESSVKDIVVLQST
+224 LKSSVKDIVLLKST

-244 SYVQEDDVLRLE
+244 SYVQEHDILRLE

-313 RQEPIIEVLSS
+313 RQEPIVEVLSS

-357 NITLRESLE
+357 NITLRENLE
-366 LQGKIG
+366 LQGRIG
-372 TPHYPSYYSPNT
+372 TPHHPSYYSPNT
-384 QCTWHMTV
+384 QCTWHMMV

-406 ALSRQKHDLPCTQ
+406 ALSRQKHNLPCTQ

-425 NRRLCGLRTLQAYAE
+425 NRRFCGLRTLQAYAE
-440 RIPVTSSADITI
+440 RIPVTSSADVTI

-458 SLTGPGLQAA
+458 SLTGPGVEAT

-504 DERNCVCPAKFQCRE
+504 DERNCVCPAMFQCHE

-526 SRVCNQQLDCVNGSD
+526 RRVCNQQLDCVNGSD
-541 EEHCSGGVLC
+541 EEHCSGGVSC

-563 VKKPNPLCDTTADCK
+563 VKKPNPRCDTSADCK

-597 VGGMN
+597 GGGMN

-639 QDERLASPFIWT
+639 QDERLASPSIWT

-706 ICLPPPSHIFEP
+706 ICLPAPSHIFEP
-718 GLLCWS
+718 GLHCWI

-748 QQNICSEAYHYTI
+748 QQNICSEAYHYMI

>member
-1 MICTVFSWG
+1 M
-10 HRSGERRTDLAYYL
+10 
-24 QRGYK
+24 
-29 GKQKNQP
+29 P
-36 DPGMLCHQTHLME
+36 LME
-49 AEEQEEDSSSLS
+49 AEEQEEEANSFSK
-61 NDKSETN
+61 DKCEPN
-68 SRRCLRYVLLVIA
+68 LRDCLRYALVGITFLL
-81 FLVLAGAAA
+81 LAGAAA
-90 ATWYFLGKN
+90 ATWYFLDYRPW
-99 SHPSILQFYCGSL
+99 HLEPAILQYYCGSL
-112 QVLNRQYSPDLGQV
+112 QVLNRQYSADLGQV
-126 ESRAFWVESA
+126 ESRAFWLESA
-136 KLQNMLKELIRAT
+136 KLQKMLKELIRAT

-170 FFWFTLQIPES
+170 FFWFALQIPES
-181 QQKEATAERV
+181 QQQEMTAERV
-191 NTVLHQELSTSF
+191 NTALHQELFSSF
-203 NSSGSLSYQKEYRV
+203 NSSGSLSYQTEYMV

-224 LESSVKDIVVLQST
+224 LESSVKDIVVLKST

-244 SYVQEDDVLRLE
+244 IYVQEDDVLRLE

-269 HGLKGYMIKLRLE
+269 HSLKGYMIKLRLE
-282 WTLPD
+282 WTLTD

-293 MYDAAGPL
+293 MYNVAGPL

-313 RQEPIIEVLSS
+313 RQEPVVEVLSS

-342 FILSAQVVPLEACEV
+342 FILSAQAVPLEACEV
-357 NITLRESLE
+357 NITLLESLE

-384 QCTWHMTV
+384 QCTWHMMV

-406 ALSRQKHDLPCTQ
+406 SLSRQKHDLPCTQ

-425 NRRLCGLRTLQAYAE
+425 NRRFCGLRTLQAYAE
-440 RIPVTSSADITI
+440 RISVTSSADITI

-458 SLTGPGLQAA
+458 SLTGPGVQAA
-468 YSLYK
+468 YSLYN

-479 GEFLCL
+479 GEFLCS

-504 DERNCVCPAKFQCRE
+504 DERNCVCPAKFQCHE

-526 SRVCNQQLDCVNGSD
+526 SKVCNQQMDCANGSD
-541 EEHCSGGVLC
+541 EEQCSEGVPC

-563 VKKPNPLCDTTADCK
+563 VKKPNPMCDTTADCK
-578 DLSDENHCDCG
+578 DLSDEKSCDCG
-589 MQAPLSRI
+589 LQAPLSRI
-597 VGGMN
+597 VGGEN

-625 LIADRWVVSAAHCF
+625 LVADRWVVSAAHCF
-639 QDERLASPFIWT
+639 QDERLASASIWT
-651 VYLGKYLQNATGH
+651 VYLGKYLQNATSH
-664 TEVSFKVI
+664 TEVSFK
-672 HLFLHPYYEE
+672 
-682 DSHDYDVALLQ
+682 
-693 LDHPVIISPLIQP
+693 P
-706 ICLPPPSHIFEP
+706 ICLPAPSHLFEP
-718 GLLCWS
+718 GLHCWI

-748 QQNICSEAYHYTI
+748 QQNICNEAYHYMI
-761 TPRMLCAGYYQGKKD
+761 SPRMLCAGYHKGNKD
-776 ACQGDSGGPLACKE
+776 ACQGDSGGPLACKQ

-797 AGLVSWGMGCARANH
+797 AGLFSWGMGCTRPNH
-812 YGVYTRITQVLGWM
+812 YGVYTRITQVLAWM

>member
-1 MICTVFSWG
+1 M
-10 HRSGERRTDLAYYL
+10 
-24 QRGYK
+24 
-29 GKQKNQP
+29 P
-36 DPGMLCHQTHLME
+36 LME

-61 NDKSETN
+61 NDKSESN
-68 SRRCLRYVLLVIA
+68 SHHCLCYVPLGIA
-81 FLVLAGAAA
+81 LLVLAGAAA
-90 ATWYFLGKN
+90 ATWYFLDYRPW
-99 SHPSILQFYCGSL
+99 HLEPSILQFYCGSL
-112 QVLNRQYSPDLGQV
+112 QVLNRRYSPDLGQV
-126 ESRAFWVESA
+126 ESRAFWLESA
-136 KLQNMLKELIRAT
+136 KLQNLLKELIRAT

-181 QQKEATAERV
+181 QQKETTAERV
-191 NTVLHQELSTSF
+191 NMVLHQELSTSF
-203 NSSGSLSYQKEYRV
+203 NSSSSLSYQMEYRV

-224 LESSVKDIVVLQST
+224 

-244 SYVQEDDVLRLE
+244 SYVQEDDILRLE

-269 HGLKGYMIKLRLE
+269 RGPKGYMIKLHLE

-293 MYDAAGPL
+293 MYDTAGPL

-313 RQEPIIEVLSS
+313 RQEPIVEILSS

-333 KAMYSYYDP
+333 KAMYSYFDP
-342 FILSAQVVPLEACEV
+342 FILSAQAVPLKACEV
-357 NITLRESLE
+357 NITLREGLE

-384 QCTWHMTV
+384 QCTWHMMV

-458 SLTGPGLQAA
+458 SLTGPGVQAA
-468 YSLYK
+468 YSLYN

-504 DERNCVCPAKFQCRE
+504 DERNCVCPAKFQCHE

-526 SRVCNQQLDCVNGSD
+526 SRVCDQQLDCVNGSD
-541 EEHCSGGVLC
+541 EEQCSEGVPC

-563 VKKPNPLCDTTADCK
+563 LKKPNPLCDTTADCK
-578 DLSDENHCDCG
+578 DLSDEKHCDCG

-597 VGGMN
+597 VGGLN

-639 QDERLASPFIWT
+639 QDERLASPSIWT
-651 VYLGKYLQNATGH
+651 VYLGKYFQNATSH

-672 HLFLHPYYEE
+672 RLFLHPYYEE

-706 ICLPPPSHIFEP
+706 ICLPAPSHFFEP
-718 GLLCWS
+718 GLHCWI

-733 GHISNVLQKVDVQLI
+733 GHISNVLQKVGVQLI
-748 QQNICSEAYHYTI
+748 QQNICSEAYHYMI
-761 TPRMLCAGYYQGKKD
+761 SPRMLCAGYYKGKKD

-797 AGLVSWGMGCARANH
+797 AGLVSWGMECAHSNH
-812 YGVYTRITQVLGWM
+812 YGVYTRITQVLGWI

>member
-1 MICTVFSWG
+1 MVVAPLARPMGSV
-10 HRSGERRTDLAYYL
+10 RRTH
-24 QRGYK
+24 RK
-29 GKQKNQP
+29 IP
-36 DPGMLCHQTHLME
+36 LME
-49 AEEQEEDSSSLS
+49 AEEQEEDASSLS
-61 NDKSETN
+61 KSDSETN
-68 SRRCLRYVLLVIA
+68 SRVCLRYVSLGIVFLL
-81 FLVLAGAAA
+81 LAGAAA
-90 ATWYFLGKN
+90 ATWYFLDYRPW
-99 SHPSILQFYCGSL
+99 HLEPTILQFYSGSL
-112 QVLNRQYSPDLGQV
+112 QVLNRRYFSELGQV
-126 ESRAFWVESA
+126 ESRAFWLESA
-136 KLQNMLKELIRAT
+136 KLQNMLKDLIHST

-181 QQKEATAERV
+181 QQKEMTAERV
-191 NTVLHQELSTSF
+191 NAVLHQELTNSF
-203 NSSGSLSYQKEYRV
+203 NSSGSLSYQAEYRV
-217 NPDSLVL
+217 NPDSLIL
-224 LESSVKDIVVLQST
+224 LESTVKDIVVLKST

-244 SYVQEDDVLRLE
+244 SYVQEDDILTLE

-269 HGLKGYMIKLRLE
+269 HGLEGYMIKLRLE

-313 RQEPIIEVLSS
+313 RQEPVVEVLSS

-333 KAMYSYYDP
+333 KALYSYYDP
-342 FILSAQVVPLEACEV
+342 FVLSAQVVPLKACGV
-357 NITLRESLE
+357 NITLREGLE
-366 LQGKIG
+366 LQGKIS

-384 QCTWHMTV
+384 QCTWHMSV

-406 ALSRQKHDLPCTQ
+406 ALSRQKQDLPCTQ

-440 RIPVTSSADITI
+440 RIPVTSSADIAI

-458 SLTGPGLQAA
+458 SLTGPGVQAA
-468 YSLYK
+468 YSLYN

-479 GEFLCL
+479 REFLCS

-504 DERNCVCPAKFQCRE
+504 DERNCVCPAKFQCQE

-526 SRVCNQQLDCVNGSD
+526 SRVCNQQRDCVNGSD
-541 EEHCSGGVLC
+541 EEHCNDGVPC
-551 GPFTYRCEDGTC
+551 GPFTHRCDDGTC
-563 VKKPNPLCDTTADCK
+563 VKKPNPLCDATVDCK
-578 DLSDENHCDCG
+578 DLSDEKHCDCG
-589 MQAPLSRI
+589 LQAPLSRI
-597 VGGMN
+597 IGGAN

-639 QDERLASPFIWT
+639 QDERLASPSVWT
-651 VYLGKYLQNATGH
+651 IYLGKYFQNTTSH

-672 HLFLHPYYEE
+672 RLFLHPYYEE

-693 LDHPVIISPLIQP
+693 LDHPVIISPFIQP
-706 ICLPPPSHIFEP
+706 ICLPATSHLFEP
-718 GLLCWS
+718 GLHCWI

-733 GHISNVLQKVDVQLI
+733 GHISNILQKVDVQII
-748 QQNICSEAYHYTI
+748 QQDICSEAYHYMI
-761 TPRMLCAGYYQGKKD
+761 SPRMLCAGYKGKKD
-776 ACQGDSGGPLACKE
+776 ACQGDSGGPLACEE

-797 AGLVSWGMGCARANH
+797 AGLVSWGMGCGLPNY
-812 YGVYTRITQVLGWM
+812 YGVYTRITQVLGWI

>member
-1 MICTVFSWG
+1 
-10 HRSGERRTDLAYYL
+10 
-24 QRGYK
+24 
-29 GKQKNQP
+29 
-36 DPGMLCHQTHLME
+36 ME

-61 NDKSETN
+61 NDKSESN
-68 SRRCLRYVLLVIA
+68 SHHCLCYVPLGIA
-81 FLVLAGAAA
+81 LLVLAGAAA
-90 ATWYFLGKN
+90 ATWYFLDYRPW
-99 SHPSILQFYCGSL
+99 HLEPSILQFYCGSL
-112 QVLNRQYSPDLGQV
+112 QVLNRRYSPDLGQV
-126 ESRAFWVESA
+126 ESRAFWLESA
-136 KLQNMLKELIRAT
+136 KLQNMLKELIHAT

-181 QQKEATAERV
+181 QQKETTAERV

-203 NSSGSLSYQKEYRV
+203 NSSGSLSYQTEYRV

-224 LESSVKDIVVLQST
+224 LESSVKDIAVLKST

-269 HGLKGYMIKLRLE
+269 RGPKGYMIKLHLE

-313 RQEPIIEVLSS
+313 RQEPIVEILSS

-333 KAMYSYYDP
+333 KAMYSYFDP
-342 FILSAQVVPLEACEV
+342 FILSAQAVPLKACEV
-357 NITLRESLE
+357 NITLQEGLE

-384 QCTWHMTV
+384 QCTWHMMV

-458 SLTGPGLQAA
+458 SLTGPGVQAA
-468 YSLYK
+468 YSLYN

-504 DERNCVCPAKFQCRE
+504 DERNCVCPAKFQCHE

-526 SRVCNQQLDCVNGSD
+526 SRVCDQQLDCVNGSD
-541 EEHCSGGVLC
+541 EEQCSEGVPC

-563 VKKPNPLCDTTADCK
+563 LKKPNPLCDSTADCK
-578 DLSDENHCDCG
+578 DLSDEKHCDCG

-597 VGGMN
+597 VGGLN

-639 QDERLASPFIWT
+639 QDERLASPSIWT
-651 VYLGKYLQNATGH
+651 VYLGKYFQNVTSH

-672 HLFLHPYYEE
+672 RLFLHPYYEE

-693 LDHPVIISPLIQP
+693 LDHPVIVSPLIQP
-706 ICLPPPSHIFEP
+706 ICLPAPSHFFEP
-718 GLLCWS
+718 GLHCWI

-748 QQNICSEAYHYTI
+748 QQNICSEAYHYVI
-761 TPRMLCAGYYQGKKD
+761 TPRMLCAGYYKGKKD

-797 AGLVSWGMGCARANH
+797 AGLVSWGMGCAHSNH
-812 YGVYTRITQVLGWM
+812 YGVYTRITQVLGWI

>member
-1 MICTVFSWG
+1 
-10 HRSGERRTDLAYYL
+10 
-24 QRGYK
+24 
-29 GKQKNQP
+29 
-36 DPGMLCHQTHLME
+36 ME
-49 AEEQEEDSSSLS
+49 AEEQEEDASSLS
-61 NDKSETN
+61 KSDSETN
-68 SRRCLRYVLLVIA
+68 SRVCLRYVSLGIVFLL
-81 FLVLAGAAA
+81 LAGAAA
-90 ATWYFLGKN
+90 ATWYFLDYRPW
-99 SHPSILQFYCGSL
+99 HLEPTILQFYSGSL
-112 QVLNRQYSPDLGQV
+112 QVLNRRYFSELGQV
-126 ESRAFWVESA
+126 ESRAFWLESA
-136 KLQNMLKELIRAT
+136 KLQNMLKDLIHST

-181 QQKEATAERV
+181 QQKEMTAERV
-191 NTVLHQELSTSF
+191 NAVLHQELTNSF
-203 NSSGSLSYQKEYRV
+203 NSSGSLSYQAEYRV
-217 NPDSLVL
+217 NPDSLIL
-224 LESSVKDIVVLQST
+224 LESTVKDIVVLKST

-244 SYVQEDDVLRLE
+244 SYVQEDDILTLE

-269 HGLKGYMIKLRLE
+269 HGLEGYMIKLRLE

-313 RQEPIIEVLSS
+313 RQEPVVEVLSS

-333 KAMYSYYDP
+333 KALYSYYDP
-342 FILSAQVVPLEACEV
+342 FVLSAQVVPLKACGV
-357 NITLRESLE
+357 NITLREGLE
-366 LQGKIG
+366 LQGKIS

-384 QCTWHMTV
+384 QCTWHMSV

-406 ALSRQKHDLPCTQ
+406 ALSRQKQDLPCTQ

-440 RIPVTSSADITI
+440 RIPVTSSADIAI

-458 SLTGPGLQAA
+458 SLTGPGVQAA
-468 YSLYK
+468 YSLYN

-479 GEFLCL
+479 REFLCS

-504 DERNCVCPAKFQCRE
+504 DERNCVCPAKFQCQE

-526 SRVCNQQLDCVNGSD
+526 SRVCNQQRDCVNGSD
-541 EEHCSGGVLC
+541 EEHCNDGVPC
-551 GPFTYRCEDGTC
+551 GPFTHRCDDGTC
-563 VKKPNPLCDTTADCK
+563 VKKPNPLCDATVDCK
-578 DLSDENHCDCG
+578 DLSDEKHCDCG
-589 MQAPLSRI
+589 LQAPLSRI
-597 VGGMN
+597 IGGAN

-639 QDERLASPFIWT
+639 QDERLASPSVWT
-651 VYLGKYLQNATGH
+651 IYLGKYFQNTTSH

-672 HLFLHPYYEE
+672 RLFLHPYYEE

-693 LDHPVIISPLIQP
+693 LDHPVIISPFIQP
-706 ICLPPPSHIFEP
+706 ICLPATSHLFEP
-718 GLLCWS
+718 GLHCWI

-733 GHISNVLQKVDVQLI
+733 GHISNILQKVDVQII
-748 QQNICSEAYHYTI
+748 QQDICSEAYHYMI
-761 TPRMLCAGYYQGKKD
+761 SPRMLCAGYKGKKD
-776 ACQGDSGGPLACKE
+776 ACQGDSGGPLACEE

-797 AGLVSWGMGCARANH
+797 AGLVSWGMGCGLPNY
-812 YGVYTRITQVLGWM
+812 YGVYTRITQVLGWI

>member
-1 MICTVFSWG
+1 SPSTFSPKSDDG
-10 HRSGERRTDLAYYL
+10 SKKNTHNFPFLLKVIYECLLLADY
-24 QRGYK
+24 R
-29 GKQKNQP
+29 P
-36 DPGMLCHQTHLME
+36 WHLE
-49 AEEQEEDSSSLS
+49 P
-61 NDKSETN
+61 T
-68 SRRCLRYVLLVIA
+68 
-81 FLVLAGAAA
+81 
-90 ATWYFLGKN
+90 
-99 SHPSILQFYCGSL
+99 ILQFYSGSL
-112 QVLNRQYSPDLGQV
+112 QVLNRRYFSELGQV
-126 ESRAFWVESA
+126 ESRAFWLESA
-136 KLQNMLKELIRAT
+136 KLQNMLKDLIHST

-181 QQKEATAERV
+181 QQKEMTAERV
-191 NTVLHQELSTSF
+191 NALLHEELTTSF
-203 NSSGSLSYQKEYRV
+203 NSSGSLSYQAEYRV
-217 NPDSLVL
+217 NPDSLIL
-224 LESSVKDIVVLQST
+224 LESTVKDIVVLKST

-244 SYVQEDDVLRLE
+244 SYVQEDDILRLE

-313 RQEPIIEVLSS
+313 RQEPVVEVLSS

-333 KAMYSYYDP
+333 KALYSYYDP
-342 FILSAQVVPLEACEV
+342 FILSAQVVPLKACGV
-357 NITLRESLE
+357 NITLQEGLE
-366 LQGKIG
+366 LQGKIS

-384 QCTWHMTV
+384 QCTWHMLV

-406 ALSRQKHDLPCTQ
+406 ALSRQKKDLPCTQ

-440 RIPVTSSADITI
+440 RIPVTSSADIAI
-452 TFTSQI
+452 SFTSQI
-458 SLTGPGLQAA
+458 SLTGPGVQAA
-468 YSLYK
+468 YSLYN

-479 GEFLCL
+479 REFLCS

-504 DERNCVCPAKFQCRE
+504 DERNCVCPAKFQCQE

-526 SRVCNQQLDCVNGSD
+526 SRVCNQQRDCVNGSD
-541 EEHCSGGVLC
+541 EEQCNEGVPC
-551 GPFTYRCEDGTC
+551 GPFTHRCDDGTC
-563 VKKPNPLCDTTADCK
+563 VKKPNPLCDATVDCK
-578 DLSDENHCDCG
+578 DLSDEKHCDCG
-589 MQAPLSRI
+589 LQAPLSRI
-597 VGGMN
+597 IGGAN

-610 QASLQVRGR
+610 QASLQVRGH

-639 QDERLASPFIWT
+639 QDERLASPSVWT
-651 VYLGKYLQNATGH
+651 VYLGKYFQNTTSH

-672 HLFLHPYYEE
+672 RLFLHPYYEE

-693 LDHPVIISPLIQP
+693 LDHPVIISPFIQP
-706 ICLPPPSHIFEP
+706 ICLPATSHLFEP
-718 GLLCWS
+718 GLHCWI

-733 GHISNVLQKVDVQLI
+733 GHISNILQKVDVQII
-748 QQNICSEAYHYTI
+748 QQDICSEAYHYMI
-761 TPRMLCAGYYQGKKD
+761 SPRMLCAGYNRGKKD
-776 ACQGDSGGPLACKE
+776 ACQGDSGGPLACEE

-797 AGLVSWGMGCARANH
+797 AGLVSWGMGCGLPNY

>member
-1 MICTVFSWG
+1 
-10 HRSGERRTDLAYYL
+10 
-24 QRGYK
+24 
-29 GKQKNQP
+29 
-36 DPGMLCHQTHLME
+36 ME

-68 SRRCLRYVLLVIA
+68 SRRCLRYVPLGIA

-90 ATWYFLGKN
+90 ATWYFLDYRPW
-99 SHPSILQFYCGSL
+99 HLEPSILQFYCGSL

-203 NSSGSLSYQKEYRV
+203 NSSGSLSYQTEYRI

-224 LESSVKDIVVLQST
+224 LESSVKDIVVLKST

-244 SYVQEDDVLRLE
+244 SYVQDDDILRLE

-313 RQEPIIEVLSS
+313 RQEPIVEILSS

-342 FILSAQVVPLEACEV
+342 FILSAQAVPLEACEV

-366 LQGKIG
+366 LQGKIS

-384 QCTWHMTV
+384 QCTWHMMV

-458 SLTGPGLQAA
+458 SLTGPGVQAA

-504 DERNCVCPAKFQCRE
+504 DERNCVCPAKFQCHE

-526 SRVCNQQLDCVNGSD
+526 SRVCNQKLDCVNGSD
-541 EEHCSGGVLC
+541 EEHCSGGVPC

-578 DLSDENHCDCG
+578 DLSDENHC
-589 MQAPLSRI
+589 
-597 VGGMN
+597 
-602 SVEGEWPW
+602 
-610 QASLQVRGR
+610 
-619 HICGGT
+619 
-625 LIADRWVVSAAHCF
+625 
-639 QDERLASPFIWT
+639 
-651 VYLGKYLQNATGH
+651 
-664 TEVSFKVI
+664 
-672 HLFLHPYYEE
+672 
-682 DSHDYDVALLQ
+682 
-693 LDHPVIISPLIQP
+693 
-706 ICLPPPSHIFEP
+706 
-718 GLLCWS
+718 
-724 TGWGALKEG
+724 

-748 QQNICSEAYHYTI
+748 QQNICSEAYHYMI

-790 PSGRWFL
+790 HSGRWFL

>member
-1 MICTVFSWG
+1 MIT
-10 HRSGERRTDLAYYL
+10 
-24 QRGYK
+24 
-29 GKQKNQP
+29 
-36 DPGMLCHQTHLME
+36 LME
-49 AEEQEEDSSSLS
+49 AEEQEEDASSLS
-61 NDKSETN
+61 KSDSETN
-68 SRRCLRYVLLVIA
+68 SRVCLRYVSLGIVFVL
-81 FLVLAGAAA
+81 LAGAAA
-90 ATWYFLGKN
+90 ATWYFLDYRPW
-99 SHPSILQFYCGSL
+99 HLEPTILQFYSGSL
-112 QVLNRQYSPDLGQV
+112 QVLNRRYFSELGQV
-126 ESRAFWVESA
+126 ESRAFWLESA
-136 KLQNMLKELIRAT
+136 KLQNMLKDLIHST

-181 QQKEATAERV
+181 QQKEMTAERV
-191 NTVLHQELSTSF
+191 NAVLRQELTNSF
-203 NSSGSLSYQKEYRV
+203 NSSGSLSYQSEYTV
-217 NPDSLVL
+217 NPDSLIL
-224 LESSVKDIVVLQST
+224 LESTVKDIVVLKST

-244 SYVQEDDVLRLE
+244 SYVQEDDILKLE

-313 RQEPIIEVLSS
+313 RQEPVVEVLSS

-333 KAMYSYYDP
+333 KALYSYYDP
-342 FILSAQVVPLEACEV
+342 FVLSAQVVPLKACGV
-357 NITLRESLE
+357 NITLQEGLE
-366 LQGKIG
+366 LQGKIS

-384 QCTWHMTV
+384 QCTWHMSV

-406 ALSRQKHDLPCTQ
+406 ALSRQKQDLPCTQ

-425 NRRLCGLRTLQAYAE
+425 NRRLCGLRTLQTYAE
-440 RIPVTSSADITI
+440 RIPATSSADIAI

-458 SLTGPGLQAA
+458 SLTGPGVQAA
-468 YSLYK
+468 YSLYN

-479 GEFLCL
+479 REFLCS

-504 DERNCVCPAKFQCRE
+504 DERNLCPAKFQCQE

-526 SRVCNQQLDCVNGSD
+526 SRVCNQQRDCVNGSD
-541 EEHCSGGVLC
+541 EEHCNEGVPC
-551 GPFTYRCEDGTC
+551 GPFTHRCDDGTC
-563 VKKPNPLCDTTADCK
+563 VKKPNPLCDATVDCK
-578 DLSDENHCDCG
+578 DMSDEKYCDCG
-589 MQAPLSRI
+589 LQAPLSRI
-597 VGGMN
+597 IGGAN

-639 QDERLASPFIWT
+639 QDERLASPSVWT
-651 VYLGKYLQNATGH
+651 VYLGKYFQNTTSH

-672 HLFLHPYYEE
+672 RLFLHPYYEE

-693 LDHPVIISPLIQP
+693 LDHPVIISPFIQP
-706 ICLPPPSHIFEP
+706 ICLPAASHLFEP
-718 GLLCWS
+718 GLHCWI

-733 GHISNVLQKVDVQLI
+733 GHISNILQKVDVQII
-748 QQNICSEAYHYTI
+748 QQDICSEAYHYMI
-761 TPRMLCAGYYQGKKD
+761 SPRMICAGYNKGKKD
-776 ACQGDSGGPLACKE
+776 ACQGDSGGPLACEE

-797 AGLVSWGMGCARANH
+797 AGLVSWGMGCGLPNY

>member
-1 MICTVFSWG
+1 M
-10 HRSGERRTDLAYYL
+10 
-24 QRGYK
+24 
-29 GKQKNQP
+29 P
-36 DPGMLCHQTHLME
+36 LME
-49 AEEQEEDSSSLS
+49 AEEQEEEANSFSK
-61 NDKSETN
+61 DKCEPN
-68 SRRCLRYVLLVIA
+68 SRDCLRYALVGITFLL
-81 FLVLAGAAA
+81 LAGAAA
-90 ATWYFLGKN
+90 ATWYFLDYRPW
-99 SHPSILQFYCGSL
+99 HLEPAILQYYCGSL
-112 QVLNRQYSPDLGQV
+112 QVLNRQYSADLGQV
-126 ESRAFWVESA
+126 ESRAFWLESA
-136 KLQNMLKELIRAT
+136 KLQKMLKELIRAT

-170 FFWFTLQIPES
+170 FFWFALQIPES
-181 QQKEATAERV
+181 QQQEMTAERV
-191 NTVLHQELSTSF
+191 NTALYQELFTSF
-203 NSSGSLSYQKEYRV
+203 NSSGSLSYQTEYMV

-224 LESSVKDIVVLQST
+224 LESSVKDIVVLKST

-244 SYVQEDDVLRLE
+244 IYVQEDDVLRLE

-269 HGLKGYMIKLRLE
+269 HSLKGYMIKLRLE
-282 WTLPD
+282 WTLTD

-293 MYDAAGPL
+293 MYNVAGPL

-313 RQEPIIEVLSS
+313 RQEPVVEVLSS

-342 FILSAQVVPLEACEV
+342 FILSAQAVPLEACEV
-357 NITLRESLE
+357 NITLLESLE

-384 QCTWHMTV
+384 QCTWHMMV

-406 ALSRQKHDLPCTQ
+406 SLSRQKHDLPCTQ

-425 NRRLCGLRTLQAYAE
+425 NRRFCGLRTLQAYAE
-440 RIPVTSSADITI
+440 RISVTSAADITI

-458 SLTGPGLQAA
+458 SLTGPGVQAA
-468 YSLYK
+468 YSLYN

-479 GEFLCL
+479 GEFLCS

-504 DERNCVCPAKFQCRE
+504 DERNCVCPAKFQCHE

-526 SRVCNQQLDCVNGSD
+526 SKVCNQQMDCANGSD
-541 EEHCSGGVLC
+541 EEQCSEGVPC

-563 VKKPNPLCDTTADCK
+563 VKKPNPMCDTTADCK
-578 DLSDENHCDCG
+578 DLSDEKSCDCG
-589 MQAPLSRI
+589 LQAPLSRI
-597 VGGMN
+597 VGGEN

-625 LIADRWVVSAAHCF
+625 LVADRWVVSAAHCF
-639 QDERLASPFIWT
+639 QDERLASASIWT
-651 VYLGKYLQNATGH
+651 VYLGKYLQNATSH
-664 TEVSFKVI
+664 TEVSFK
-672 HLFLHPYYEE
+672 
-682 DSHDYDVALLQ
+682 
-693 LDHPVIISPLIQP
+693 P
-706 ICLPPPSHIFEP
+706 ICLPAPSHLFEP
-718 GLLCWS
+718 GLHCWI

-748 QQNICSEAYHYTI
+748 QQNICNEAYHYMI
-761 TPRMLCAGYYQGKKD
+761 SPRMLCAGYHKGNKD
-776 ACQGDSGGPLACKE
+776 ACQGDSGGPLACKQ

-797 AGLVSWGMGCARANH
+797 AGLFSWGMGCTRPNH
-812 YGVYTRITQVLGWM
+812 YGVYTRITQVLAWM

>member
-1 MICTVFSWG
+1 M
-10 HRSGERRTDLAYYL
+10 
-24 QRGYK
+24 
-29 GKQKNQP
+29 P
-36 DPGMLCHQTHLME
+36 LME
-49 AEEQEEDSSSLS
+49 AKEQEEDANSLS
-61 NDKSETN
+61 KDGSETN
-68 SRRCLRYVLLVIA
+68 SRDCLRYVPLGIA
-81 FLVLAGAAA
+81 FLLLAGAAA
-90 ATWYFLGKN
+90 ATWYFLDYRPW
-99 SHPSILQFYCGSL
+99 HLEPAALRFYCGSL

-126 ESRAFWVESA
+126 ESRAFWLESA
-136 KLQNMLKELIRAT
+136 KLQKMLKELIRAT

-170 FFWFTLQIPES
+170 FFWFALQIPES
-181 QQKEATAERV
+181 QQKEVTAERV
-191 NTVLHQELSTSF
+191 NTMLHQELSTSF
-203 NSSGSLSYQKEYRV
+203 NNSGSLSYQMEYRV

-224 LESSVKDIVVLQST
+224 LESSVKDIVVLKST

-313 RQEPIIEVLSS
+313 RQEPVVEVLSS
-324 GPVMSIVWK
+324 GPVMAIVWK

-357 NITLRESLE
+357 NITLREGLE

-440 RIPVTSSADITI
+440 RIPVTSSADITVA
-452 TFTSQI
+452 FTSQI
-458 SLTGPGLQAA
+458 SLTGPGVQAA
-468 YSLYK
+468 YSLYN

-479 GEFLCL
+479 GEFLCS

-526 SRVCNQQLDCVNGSD
+526 SRVCNQQLDCINGSD
-541 EEHCSGGVLC
+541 EEQCSEGVPC

-563 VKKPNPLCDTTADCK
+563 VKKPNPLCDTAADCK
-578 DLSDENHCDCG
+578 DLSDEKRCDCG
-589 MQAPLSRI
+589 LQAPLSRI
-597 VGGMN
+597 VGGAN

-639 QDERLASPFIWT
+639 QDERLASASIWT
-651 VYLGKYLQNATGH
+651 VYLGKYLQNATSH

-672 HLFLHPYYEE
+672 RLFLHPYYEE

-706 ICLPPPSHIFEP
+706 ICLPAPSHLFEP
-718 GLLCWS
+718 GLHCWI

-748 QQNICSEAYHYTI
+748 QQDICSEAYHYMI
-761 TPRMLCAGYYQGKKD
+761 SPRMLCAGYQKGKKD

-797 AGLVSWGMGCARANH
+797 AGLVSWGMGCARPNQ

>member
-1 MICTVFSWG
+1 I
-10 HRSGERRTDLAYYL
+10 
-24 QRGYK
+24 
-29 GKQKNQP
+29 P
-36 DPGMLCHQTHLME
+36 LME
-49 AEEQEEDSSSLS
+49 AEEQEEDASSLS
-61 NDKSETN
+61 KSDSETN
-68 SRRCLRYVLLVIA
+68 SRVCLRYVSLGIVFLL
-81 FLVLAGAAA
+81 LAGAAA
-90 ATWYFLGKN
+90 ATWYFLDYKPW
-99 SHPSILQFYCGSL
+99 HLEPTILHFYSGSL
-112 QVLNRQYSPDLGQV
+112 QVLNRRYFSELGQV
-126 ESRAFWVESA
+126 ESRAFWLESA
-136 KLQNMLKELIRAT
+136 KLQNMLKDLIHST

-181 QQKEATAERV
+181 QQKEMTAERV
-191 NTVLHQELSTSF
+191 NAVLHQELITSF
-203 NSSGSLSYQKEYRV
+203 NSSGSLSYQAEYRV
-217 NPDSLVL
+217 NPDSLIL
-224 LESSVKDIVVLQST
+224 LESTVKDIVVLKST
-238 LGCYRY
+238 LGLKPSIFPLHSGCYRY

-313 RQEPIIEVLSS
+313 RQEPVVEVLSS

-333 KAMYSYYDP
+333 KALYSYYDP
-342 FILSAQVVPLEACEV
+342 FVLSAQVVPLKACGV
-357 NITLRESLE
+357 NITLREGLE
-366 LQGKIG
+366 MQGKIS

-384 QCTWHMTV
+384 QCTWHMSV

-406 ALSRQKHDLPCTQ
+406 ALSRQKQDMPCTQ

-440 RIPVTSSADITI
+440 RIPVTSSADVAI

-458 SLTGPGLQAA
+458 SLTGPGVQAA
-468 YSLYK
+468 YSLYN

-479 GEFLCL
+479 REFLCS

-504 DERNCVCPAKFQCRE
+504 DERNCVCPAKFQCQE

-526 SRVCNQQLDCVNGSD
+526 SRVCNQQRDCVNGSD
-541 EEHCSGGVLC
+541 EEQCNEAVPC
-551 GPFTYRCEDGTC
+551 GPFTHRCDDGTC
-563 VKKPNPLCDTTADCK
+563 VKKPNPLCDATVDCK
-578 DLSDENHCDCG
+578 DLSDEKHCDCG
-589 MQAPLSRI
+589 LQAPLSRI
-597 VGGMN
+597 IGGAN

-639 QDERLASPFIWT
+639 QDERLASPSVWT
-651 VYLGKYLQNATGH
+651 IYLGKYFQNTTSH

-672 HLFLHPYYEE
+672 RLFLHPYYEE

-693 LDHPVIISPLIQP
+693 LDHPVIISPFIQP
-706 ICLPPPSHIFEP
+706 ICLPATSHLFEP
-718 GLLCWS
+718 GLHCWI

-733 GHISNVLQKVDVQLI
+733 GKCSIFAGGIQPQDQGRNIGSDV
-748 QQNICSEAYHYTI
+748 
-761 TPRMLCAGYYQGKKD
+761 G
-776 ACQGDSGGPLACKE
+776 
-790 PSGRWFL
+790 
-797 AGLVSWGMGCARANH
+797 
-812 YGVYTRITQVLGWM
+812 
-826 NQTMS
+826 

>member
-1 MICTVFSWG
+1 
-10 HRSGERRTDLAYYL
+10 
-24 QRGYK
+24 
-29 GKQKNQP
+29 
-36 DPGMLCHQTHLME
+36 ME
-49 AEEQEEDSSSLS
+49 AEEQEEDASSLS
-61 NDKSETN
+61 KSDSETN
-68 SRRCLRYVLLVIA
+68 SRVCLRYVSLGIVFVL
-81 FLVLAGAAA
+81 LAGAAA
-90 ATWYFLGKN
+90 ATWYFLDYRPW
-99 SHPSILQFYCGSL
+99 HLEPTILHFYSGSL
-112 QVLNRQYSPDLGQV
+112 QVLNRRYFSELGQV
-126 ESRAFWVESA
+126 ESRAFWLESA
-136 KLQNMLKELIRAT
+136 KLQNMLKDLIHST

-181 QQKEATAERV
+181 QQKEMTAERV
-191 NTVLHQELSTSF
+191 NAVLRQELTNSF
-203 NSSGSLSYQKEYRV
+203 NSSGSLSYQSEYTV
-217 NPDSLVL
+217 NPDSLIL
-224 LESSVKDIVVLQST
+224 LESTVKDIVVLKST

-244 SYVQEDDVLRLE
+244 SYVQEDDILRLE

-313 RQEPIIEVLSS
+313 RQEPVVEVLSS

-333 KAMYSYYDP
+333 KALYSYYDP
-342 FILSAQVVPLEACEV
+342 FVLSAQVVPLKACGV
-357 NITLRESLE
+357 NITLREGLE
-366 LQGKIG
+366 LQGKIS

-384 QCTWHMTV
+384 QCTWHMSV

-406 ALSRQKHDLPCTQ
+406 ALSRQKQDLPCTQ

-425 NRRLCGLRTLQAYAE
+425 NRRLCGLRTLQTYAE
-440 RIPVTSSADITI
+440 RIPATSSADIAI

-458 SLTGPGLQAA
+458 SLTGPGVQAA
-468 YSLYK
+468 YSLYN

-479 GEFLCL
+479 REFLCS

-504 DERNCVCPAKFQCRE
+504 DERNCVCPAKFQCQE

-526 SRVCNQQLDCVNGSD
+526 SRVCNQQQDCVNGSD
-541 EEHCSGGVLC
+541 EDHCNEGVPC
-551 GPFTYRCEDGTC
+551 GPFTHRCDDGTC
-563 VKKPNPLCDTTADCK
+563 VKKPNPLCDATVDCK
-578 DLSDENHCDCG
+578 DLSDEKYCDCG
-589 MQAPLSRI
+589 LQAPLSRI
-597 VGGMN
+597 IGGAN

-639 QDERLASPFIWT
+639 QDERLASPSVWT
-651 VYLGKYLQNATGH
+651 VYLGKYFQNTTSH

-672 HLFLHPYYEE
+672 RLFLHPYYEE

-693 LDHPVIISPLIQP
+693 LDHPVIISPFIQP
-706 ICLPPPSHIFEP
+706 ICLPAASHLFEP
-718 GLLCWS
+718 GLHCWI

-733 GHISNVLQKVDVQLI
+733 GHISNILQKVDVQII
-748 QQNICSEAYHYTI
+748 QQDICSEAYHYMI
-761 TPRMLCAGYYQGKKD
+761 SPRMICAGYNKGKKD
-776 ACQGDSGGPLACKE
+776 ACQGDSGGPLACEE

-797 AGLVSWGMGCARANH
+797 AGLVSWGMGCGLPNY

>member
-1 MICTVFSWG
+1 
-10 HRSGERRTDLAYYL
+10 
-24 QRGYK
+24 
-29 GKQKNQP
+29 
-36 DPGMLCHQTHLME
+36 ME
-49 AEEQEEDSSSLS
+49 AQEQEEDSSSLS
-61 NDKSETN
+61 NDKSESN
-68 SRRCLRYVLLVIA
+68 SHHCLRYVPLGIA
-81 FLVLAGAAA
+81 LLVLAGAAA
-90 ATWYFLGKN
+90 ATWYFLDYRPW
-99 SHPSILQFYCGSL
+99 HLEPSILQFYCGSL

-126 ESRAFWVESA
+126 ESRAFWLESA

-191 NTVLHQELSTSF
+191 NTVLHEELSTSF
-203 NSSGSLSYQKEYRV
+203 NSSGSLSYQTEYRV
-217 NPDSLVL
+217 NPDSLIL
-224 LESSVKDIVVLQST
+224 LESSVKDIAVLKST

-244 SYVQEDDVLRLE
+244 SYVQEDDILRLE

-269 HGLKGYMIKLRLE
+269 RGPKGYMIKLHLE

-293 MYDAAGPL
+293 MYDTAGPL

-313 RQEPIIEVLSS
+313 RQEPIVEILSS
-324 GPVMSIVWK
+324 GPVMSVVWK
-333 KAMYSYYDP
+333 KAMYSYFDP
-342 FILSAQVVPLEACEV
+342 FILSAQAVPLKACEM
-357 NITLRESLE
+357 NITLREGLE

-384 QCTWHMTV
+384 QCTWHMMV

-406 ALSRQKHDLPCTQ
+406 ALSRQKNNLPCTQ

-452 TFTSQI
+452 IFTSQI
-458 SLTGPGLQAA
+458 SLTGPGVQAA
-468 YSLYK
+468 YSLYN

-479 GEFLCL
+479 EEFLCL

-504 DERNCVCPAKFQCRE
+504 DERNCVCPAKFHCHE

-526 SRVCNQQLDCVNGSD
+526 SRVCDHQLDCVNGSD
-541 EEHCSGGVLC
+541 EEQCSEGVPC

-563 VKKPNPLCDTTADCK
+563 LKKPNPLCDTTADCK
-578 DLSDENHCDCG
+578 DLSDEKRCDCG

-597 VGGMN
+597 VGGLN

-651 VYLGKYLQNATGH
+651 VYLGKYFQNATSH

-672 HLFLHPYYEE
+672 RLFLHPYYEE

-706 ICLPPPSHIFEP
+706 ICLPAPSHFFEP
-718 GLLCWS
+718 GLHCWI

-733 GHISNVLQKVDVQLI
+733 GHISNILQKVDVQLI
-748 QQNICSEAYHYTI
+748 QQNVCSEAYHYMI
-761 TPRMLCAGYYQGKKD
+761 TPRMLCAGYYKGKKD
-776 ACQGDSGGPLACKE
+776 VCQGDSGGPLACKE

-797 AGLVSWGMGCARANH
+797 AGLVSWGMGCAHSNH
-812 YGVYTRITQVLGWM
+812 YGVYTRITQVLGWI

>member
-1 MICTVFSWG
+1 
-10 HRSGERRTDLAYYL
+10 
-24 QRGYK
+24 
-29 GKQKNQP
+29 
-36 DPGMLCHQTHLME
+36 ME

-61 NDKSETN
+61 NDKSERN
-68 SRRCLRYVLLVIA
+68 SHHCLSYVPLGIALLV
-81 FLVLAGAAA
+81 LTGAAA
-90 ATWYFLGKN
+90 ATWYFLDYRPW
-99 SHPSILQFYCGSL
+99 HLEPSILQFYCGSL
-112 QVLNRQYSPDLGQV
+112 QVLNRRYSPDLGQV
-126 ESRAFWVESA
+126 ESRAFWLESA

-181 QQKEATAERV
+181 QQKETTAERV
-191 NTVLHQELSTSF
+191 NTVLYQELSTSF
-203 NSSGSLSYQKEYRV
+203 NSSGSLSYQTEYRV
-217 NPDSLVL
+217 NPDSLIL
-224 LESSVKDIVVLQST
+224 LESSVKDIAVLKST

-244 SYVQEDDVLRLE
+244 SYVQEDDILRLE

-269 HGLKGYMIKLRLE
+269 RGPKGYMIKLHLE
-282 WTLPD
+282 WTLPN

-293 MYDAAGPL
+293 MYDTAGPL

-313 RQEPIIEVLSS
+313 RQEPIVEVLSS

-333 KAMYSYYDP
+333 KAMYSYFDP
-342 FILSAQVVPLEACEV
+342 FILSAQAVPLKACKV
-357 NITLRESLE
+357 NITLREDLE

-384 QCTWHMTV
+384 QCTWHMMV

-425 NRRLCGLRTLQAYAE
+425 SRRLCGLRTLQAYAE

-458 SLTGPGLQAA
+458 SLTGPGVQAA
-468 YSLYK
+468 YSLYN

-504 DERNCVCPAKFQCRE
+504 DERNCVCPAKFQCHE

-526 SRVCNQQLDCVNGSD
+526 SRVCDQQLDCVNGSD
-541 EEHCSGGVLC
+541 EKQCSEGVPC

-563 VKKPNPLCDTTADCK
+563 LKKPNPLCDTTADCK
-578 DLSDENHCDCG
+578 DLSDEKRCDCG

-597 VGGMN
+597 VGGLN

-639 QDERLASPFIWT
+639 QDERLASPSIWT
-651 VYLGKYLQNATGH
+651 VYLGKYFQNATSH
-664 TEVSFKVI
+664 TEVSFKVNR
-672 HLFLHPYYEE
+672 LFLHPYYEE

-706 ICLPPPSHIFEP
+706 ICLPAPSHFFEP
-718 GLLCWS
+718 GLHCWI

-748 QQNICSEAYHYTI
+748 QQNICSEAYHYMI
-761 TPRMLCAGYYQGKKD
+761 TPRMLCAGYYKGKKD

-790 PSGRWFL
+790 TSGRWFL
-797 AGLVSWGMGCARANH
+797 AGLVSWGMGCTHSNH
-812 YGVYTRITQVLGWM
+812 YGVYTRITQVLGWI

>member
-1 MICTVFSWG
+1 MP
-10 HRSGERRTDLAYYL
+10 
-24 QRGYK
+24 Q
-29 GKQKNQP
+29 
-36 DPGMLCHQTHLME
+36 ME
-49 AEEQEEDSSSLS
+49 AEEQEEDANSLS
-61 NDKSETN
+61 KDGSETN
-68 SRRCLRYVLLVIA
+68 STTSRDCRRYVPLGIVFVL
-81 FLVLAGAAA
+81 LAGTAA
-90 ATWYFLGKN
+90 ATWYFLDYRPW
-99 SHPSILQFYCGSL
+99 HLEPSVLQFYSGSL
-112 QVLNRQYSPDLGQV
+112 QVLNRQYFPDLGEV
-126 ESRAFWVESA
+126 ESRAFWLESA
-136 KLQNMLKELIRAT
+136 KLQNMLKDLIRAT

-181 QQKEATAERV
+181 KQKEMTAERV
-191 NTVLHQELSTSF
+191 NTMLHQELSASF
-203 NSSGSLSYQKEYRV
+203 NISGSLSYQAEYRV

-224 LESSVKDIVVLQST
+224 LESSVKDIVVLKST

-244 SYVQEDDVLRLE
+244 SYVQEDDTLTLE

-269 HGLKGYMIKLRLE
+269 HGLKGYMIKLHLE

-313 RQEPIIEVLSS
+313 RQEPVVEVLSS

-342 FILSAQVVPLEACEV
+342 FILTAQAVPLKACEV
-357 NITLRESLE
+357 NITLREGLE
-366 LQGKIG
+366 LQGKIS

-392 PSLDYGVTLWFDAY
+392 PSLGYGVTLWFDAY
-406 ALSRQKHDLPCTQ
+406 ALSRQKQDLPCTQ

-440 RIPVTSSADITI
+440 RVPVTSSADITI

-458 SLTGPGLQAA
+458 SLTGPGVQAA
-468 YSLYK
+468 YSLYNL
-473 QSDPCP
+473 SDPCP
-479 GEFLCL
+479 GEFLCS

-526 SRVCNQQLDCVNGSD
+526 SRVCNQQRDCANGTD
-541 EEHCSGGVLC
+541 EEQCSEGVPC
-551 GPFTYRCEDGTC
+551 GPFTHRCDDGTC
-563 VKKPNPLCDTTADCK
+563 VKKPNPRCDTTADCR
-578 DLSDENHCDCG
+578 DLSDEEHCDCG
-589 MQAPLSRI
+589 LQAPLSRI
-597 VGGMN
+597 VGGAN

-625 LIADRWVVSAAHCF
+625 LVADRWVVSAAHCF
-639 QDERLASPFIWT
+639 QDERLASPSIWT
-651 VYLGKYLQNATGH
+651 VYLGKYFQNTSSH

-672 HLFLHPYYEE
+672 RLFLHPYYEE

-693 LDHPVIISPLIQP
+693 LDHPVITSPFIQP
-706 ICLPPPSHIFEP
+706 ICLPAPSHLFEP
-718 GLLCWS
+718 GLHCWI

-733 GHISNVLQKVDVQLI
+733 GHISNVLQKVDVQII
-748 QQNICSEAYHYTI
+748 QQDICSEAYHYMI
-761 TPRMLCAGYYQGKKD
+761 SPRMLCAGYHKGKKD
-776 ACQGDSGGPLACKE
+776 ACQGDSGGPLACEE

-797 AGLVSWGMGCARANH
+797 AGLVSWGMGCARPNS

>member
-1 MICTVFSWG
+1 
-10 HRSGERRTDLAYYL
+10 
-24 QRGYK
+24 
-29 GKQKNQP
+29 
-36 DPGMLCHQTHLME
+36 ME
-49 AEEQEEDSSSLS
+49 AEEQEEDASSLS
-61 NDKSETN
+61 KSDSETN
-68 SRRCLRYVLLVIA
+68 SRVCLRYVSLGIVFVL
-81 FLVLAGAAA
+81 LAGAAA
-90 ATWYFLGKN
+90 ATWYFLDYRPW
-99 SHPSILQFYCGSL
+99 HLEPTILQFYSGSL
-112 QVLNRQYSPDLGQV
+112 QVLNRRYFSELGQV
-126 ESRAFWVESA
+126 ESRAFWLESA
-136 KLQNMLKELIRAT
+136 KLQNMLKDLIHST

-181 QQKEATAERV
+181 QQKEMTAERV
-191 NTVLHQELSTSF
+191 NAVLRQELTNSF
-203 NSSGSLSYQKEYRV
+203 NSSGSLSYQSEYTV
-217 NPDSLVL
+217 NPDSLIL
-224 LESSVKDIVVLQST
+224 LESTVKDIVVLKST

-244 SYVQEDDVLRLE
+244 SYVQEDDILKLE

-313 RQEPIIEVLSS
+313 RQEPVVEVLSS

-333 KAMYSYYDP
+333 KALYSYYDP
-342 FILSAQVVPLEACEV
+342 FVLSAQVVPLKACGV
-357 NITLRESLE
+357 NITLQEGLE
-366 LQGKIG
+366 LQGKIS

-384 QCTWHMTV
+384 QCTWHMSV

-406 ALSRQKHDLPCTQ
+406 ALSRQKQDLPCTQ

-425 NRRLCGLRTLQAYAE
+425 NRRLCGLRTLQTYAE
-440 RIPVTSSADITI
+440 RIPATSSADIAI

-458 SLTGPGLQAA
+458 SLTGPGVQAA
-468 YSLYK
+468 YSLYN

-479 GEFLCL
+479 REFLCS

-504 DERNCVCPAKFQCRE
+504 DERNCVCPAKFQCQE

-526 SRVCNQQLDCVNGSD
+526 SRVCNQQRDCVNGSD
-541 EEHCSGGVLC
+541 EEHCNEGVPC
-551 GPFTYRCEDGTC
+551 GPFTHRCDDGTC
-563 VKKPNPLCDTTADCK
+563 VKKPNPLCDATVDCK
-578 DLSDENHCDCG
+578 DMSDEKYCDCG
-589 MQAPLSRI
+589 LQAPLSRI
-597 VGGMN
+597 IGGAN

-639 QDERLASPFIWT
+639 QDERLASPSVWT
-651 VYLGKYLQNATGH
+651 VYLGKYFQNTTSH

-672 HLFLHPYYEE
+672 RLFLHPYYEE

-693 LDHPVIISPLIQP
+693 LDHPVIISPFIQP
-706 ICLPPPSHIFEP
+706 ICLPAASHLFEP
-718 GLLCWS
+718 GLHCWI

-733 GHISNVLQKVDVQLI
+733 GHISNILQKVDVQII
-748 QQNICSEAYHYTI
+748 QQDICSEAYHYMI
-761 TPRMLCAGYYQGKKD
+761 SPRMICAGYNKGKKD
-776 ACQGDSGGPLACKE
+776 ACQGDSGGPLACEE

-797 AGLVSWGMGCARANH
+797 AGLVSWGMGCGLPNY

>member
-1 MICTVFSWG
+1 M
-10 HRSGERRTDLAYYL
+10 
-24 QRGYK
+24 
-29 GKQKNQP
+29 P
-36 DPGMLCHQTHLME
+36 LME

-61 NDKSETN
+61 NDKSESN
-68 SRRCLRYVLLVIA
+68 SHHCLCYVPLGIA
-81 FLVLAGAAA
+81 LLVLAGAAA
-90 ATWYFLGKN
+90 ATWYFLDYRPW
-99 SHPSILQFYCGSL
+99 HLEPSILQFYCGSL
-112 QVLNRQYSPDLGQV
+112 QVLNRRYSPDLGQV
-126 ESRAFWVESA
+126 ESRAFWLESA
-136 KLQNMLKELIRAT
+136 KLQNLLKELIRAT

-181 QQKEATAERV
+181 QQKETTAERV

-203 NSSGSLSYQKEYRV
+203 NSSGSLSYQTEYRV

-224 LESSVKDIVVLQST
+224 LESSVKDIAVLKST

-244 SYVQEDDVLRLE
+244 SYVQEDDILRLE

-269 HGLKGYMIKLRLE
+269 RGPKGYMIKLHLE

-293 MYDAAGPL
+293 MYDTAGPL

-313 RQEPIIEVLSS
+313 RQEPIVEILSS
-324 GPVMSIVWK
+324 GPVMSVVWK
-333 KAMYSYYDP
+333 KAMYSYFDP
-342 FILSAQVVPLEACEV
+342 FILSAQAVPLKACEV
-357 NITLRESLE
+357 NITLREGLE

-372 TPHYPSYYSPNT
+372 TPHYPSYYSPKT
-384 QCTWHMTV
+384 QCTWHMMV

-458 SLTGPGLQAA
+458 SLTGPGVQAA
-468 YSLYK
+468 YSLYN

-504 DERNCVCPAKFQCRE
+504 DERNCVCPAKFQCHE

-526 SRVCNQQLDCVNGSD
+526 SRVCDQQLDCVNGSD
-541 EEHCSGGVLC
+541 EEQCSEGVPC

-563 VKKPNPLCDTTADCK
+563 LKKPNPLCDTTADCK
-578 DLSDENHCDCG
+578 DLSDEKHCDCG

-597 VGGMN
+597 VGGLN

-639 QDERLASPFIWT
+639 QDERLASPSIWT
-651 VYLGKYLQNATGH
+651 VYLGKYFQNATSH

-672 HLFLHPYYEE
+672 RLFLHPYYEE

-706 ICLPPPSHIFEP
+706 ICLPAPSHFFEP
-718 GLLCWS
+718 GLHCWI

-748 QQNICSEAYHYTI
+748 QQNICSEAYHYMI
-761 TPRMLCAGYYQGKKD
+761 SPRMLCAGYYKGKKD

-797 AGLVSWGMGCARANH
+797 AGLVSWGMGCAHSNH
-812 YGVYTRITQVLGWM
+812 YGVYTRITQVLGWI

>member
-1 MICTVFSWG
+1 
-10 HRSGERRTDLAYYL
+10 
-24 QRGYK
+24 
-29 GKQKNQP
+29 
-36 DPGMLCHQTHLME
+36 ME
-49 AEEQEEDSSSLS
+49 AEEQEEDANSLS
-61 NDKSETN
+61 KDESETN
-68 SRRCLRYVLLVIA
+68 SRDCLRYVPLCIA
-81 FLVLAGAAA
+81 FLLLVGTAT
-90 ATWYFLGKN
+90 ATWYFLDYKPR
-99 SHPSILQFYCGSL
+99 HPETAILQLYSGSL
-112 QVLNRQYSPDLGQV
+112 QVLNRQYTPELGRS
-126 ESRAFWVESA
+126 ESRAFWIESA
-136 KLQNMLKELIRAT
+136 KLQKMLKELIDAT

-170 FFWFTLQIPES
+170 FFWFALQIPEN
-181 QQKEATAERV
+181 QQKEMTAERV
-191 NTVLHQELSTSF
+191 NATLRQELTTSF
-203 NSSGSLSYQKEYRV
+203 NSSGSLSYQTEYKV

-224 LESSVKDIVVLQST
+224 LESSVKDIIVLKST

-244 SYVQEDDVLRLE
+244 SYLQEDDVFKLE

-269 HGLKGYMIKLRLE
+269 HVLKGYMIKLRLE
-282 WTLPD
+282 WTLPE

-313 RQEPIIEVLSS
+313 RQEPVVEVLSS
-324 GPVMSIVWK
+324 GSAMSIVWK

-342 FILSAQVVPLEACEV
+342 FILSAQAVPLKACKV
-357 NITLRESLE
+357 NITLREGLK

-384 QCTWHMTV
+384 HCTWHLTV

-406 ALSRQKHDLPCTQ
+406 ALSRQKYDLPCTQ

-440 RIPVTSSADITI
+440 RIPVTSSANITI

-458 SLTGPGLQAA
+458 SLTGPGVQAA
-468 YSLYK
+468 YSLYN

-479 GEFLCL
+479 EEFLCS

-504 DERNCVCPAKFQCRE
+504 DERNCVCSAKFQCQE

-526 SRVCNQQLDCVNGSD
+526 SKVCNHQLDCVNGSD
-541 EEHCSGGVLC
+541 EEQCFADVPC
-551 GPFTYRCEDGTC
+551 GPFTYRCDDGTC
-563 VKKPNPLCDTTADCK
+563 VKKPNPLCDAIVDCK
-578 DLSDENHCDCG
+578 DLSDEKHCDCG
-589 MQAPLSRI
+589 LQAPLSRI
-597 VGGMN
+597 VGGTD

-639 QDERLASPFIWT
+639 QEERLASPSVWT
-651 VYLGKYLQNATGH
+651 VYLGKYLQNATSH
-664 TEVSFKVI
+664 TEVSFKVDR
-672 HLFLHPYYEE
+672 LFLHPYYEE

-693 LDHPVIISPLIQP
+693 LDHPVISSPFIQP
-706 ICLPPPSHIFEP
+706 ICLPAPSHLFEP
-718 GLLCWS
+718 GLHCWI
-724 TGWGALKEG
+724 TGWGAIKEG
-733 GHISNVLQKVDVQLI
+733 GRISNMLQKVDVQLI
-748 QQNICSEAYHYTI
+748 QHDICSEAYHYMI
-761 TPRMLCAGYYQGKKD
+761 SPRMLCAGYRKGKKD

-790 PSGRWFL
+790 PSGKWFL
-797 AGLVSWGMGCARANH
+797 AGLVSWGMGCARPNY